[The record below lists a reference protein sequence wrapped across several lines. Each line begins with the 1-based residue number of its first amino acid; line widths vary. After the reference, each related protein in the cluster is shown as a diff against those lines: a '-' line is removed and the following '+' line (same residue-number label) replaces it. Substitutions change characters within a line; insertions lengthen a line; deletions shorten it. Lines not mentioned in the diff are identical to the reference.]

1 MCPKKF
7 NVSKIACILI
17 LLIGM
22 SLFPLP
28 AIGQDTSKQLSI
40 EWQHYLPG
48 VSGTSV
54 IQTSDGGYLVLG
66 SNVSTYTINDY
77 SGTFFQ
83 TEVVKTDAL
92 GILVWSKVYSL
103 EDSVRGQY
111 SDTQLKVAVQTS
123 DGYLLAGWLNQQAC
137 LVKIDS
143 VGNIVWQK
151 TYEELEGIN
160 ELIQTS
166 DGGYAM
172 LGPLPEG
179 GSPVSQF
186 YMMKVDSQ
194 GNLLWLKGYTGN
206 NTLQLLL
213 GLPLGFSG
221 TPAALI
227 QTSDQGYIIAGIEG
241 HHGPSPVA
249 SEMFKL
255 DSNGSL
261 EWENTYG
268 GDGDFYTTACTSAI
282 ATSDGYLLAGIA
294 IPNEGVSTGFIL
306 KTDLQGN
313 AEWNKTYSY
322 SGYDSNIY
330 SVSDAADGD
339 FMFLGTATKQDTY
352 GIFNSH
358 TRVYTWVAE
367 VTSLGQILVQL
378 AIPMGAHQ
386 SEPSSLIQSGDGGH
400 VFVGV
405 WNESGDLFSGKFW
418 IVKVSETQSP
428 SQPNSFLSI
437 SVLDWALVVIIIA
450 AASISVLI
458 LWKRAKKNNKRS
470 D

>member
-1 MCPKKF
+1 
-7 NVSKIACILI
+7 
-17 LLIGM
+17 
-22 SLFPLP
+22 
-28 AIGQDTSKQLSI
+28 
-40 EWQHYLPG
+40 
-48 VSGTSV
+48 
-54 IQTSDGGYLVLG
+54 
-66 SNVSTYTINDY
+66 
-77 SGTFFQ
+77 
-83 TEVVKTDAL
+83 
-92 GILVWSKVYSL
+92 
-103 EDSVRGQY
+103 
-111 SDTQLKVAVQTS
+111 
-123 DGYLLAGWLNQQAC
+123 
-137 LVKIDS
+137 
-143 VGNIVWQK
+143 
-151 TYEELEGIN
+151 
-160 ELIQTS
+160 
-166 DGGYAM
+166 M

-194 GNLLWLKGYTGN
+194 GNLLWLKGYSGN
-206 NTLQLLL
+206 TTLQLLL

-261 EWENTYG
+261 EWMNTYG
-268 GDGDFYTTACTSAI
+268 GDGDFYTTACTSTI

-294 IPNEGVSTGFIL
+294 SPNEGISTGFIL

-322 SGYDSNIY
+322 SGYSSAIY
-330 SVSDAADGD
+330 PVSGAADGD
-339 FMFLGTATKQDTY
+339 FMFLGTATKQETY
-352 GIFNSH
+352 DIFDSH

-367 VTSLGQILVQL
+367 ITSLGQILVQL
-378 AIPMGAHQ
+378 AIPMGAHR

-437 SVLDWALVVIIIA
+437 SVLDWAIVVIILA
-450 AASISVLI
+450 AASVSVLI
-458 LWKRAKKNNKRS
+458 LWKRTKKNKA